1 MTDQTADSVVIAANE
16 IELYDGD
23 AMLQELSVGDP
34 IEIDKQTGPLRPGC
48 WVITAFETDD
58 RSRAR
63 MRRLTREEIEA
74 ARRREAVARMYE

>member
-23 AMLQELSVGDP
+23 AMLQEMSVGDP
-34 IEIDKQTGPLRPGC
+34 IEIEKQTGPLRPGC
-48 WVITAFETDD
+48 WVIVAFETDD